1 MKYTIKIVI
10 SILLFFVGLTAQA
23 QFVLPT
29 LPTQLLQQELTP
41 AQIMQYQ
48 QMMQQ
53 NAAPPV
59 ADPTVKEIF
68 KKIEDTLQIKQGNL
82 KADETKKSQQ
92 IAKQIAPRTIDADEQ
107 QGAIG
112 NATNASEVKGNVNAP
127 DKLLK
132 EAQKASETVEKIT
145 ATATREL
152 REKLDTVDIYGF
164 TYFRQKDVKIFN
176 NAVDIK
182 PPSNYILG
190 VGDQIVVSIWG
201 YADYNRLFY
210 IDKDGYIQQE
220 NIGRIYLKGL
230 TLEQAKGLLRTRFAN
245 AYMID
250 KSDFDVSI
258 NYSRVITINVVGD
271 VENPGSYTFPA
282 INTAYNILAYVGGPS
297 KSGSIRDVQI
307 KRDGKIIRT
316 FDLYKFLFTP
326 EKQDDIFLDN
336 NDYIYVPAQKNIV
349 RIEGAVNREGK
360 YEMKP
365 GETFEDLLRFCGNY
379 KPDAFT
385 KIIQIRRYDENKQ
398 ILIDYNL
405 DSIKAVGGKIVLRN
419 GDVVGIRSIPEKVK
433 NYIDINGSVL
443 LPGRYEWREGDRVWD
458 VITRAQGLKEDA
470 YLDEA
475 YVVRTNFDDFRKHTY
490 KISLQNIIDDKNS
503 EDNMLLTFRDVI
515 EVYAKTDYFDKF
527 DIEVK
532 GEVRKPRKFESE
544 KGMSL
549 RDAIIMC
556 NGLKEEALLDK
567 IIIYRVNDDLTEKL
581 ISFRIDT
588 TNNYAALDTFK
599 LKKRDKIY
607 VLKDLRRID
616 RYYVE
621 VNGMVRKS
629 DTFPYMENMTL
640 ADALIL
646 AQGFKMEAA
655 SNRIEIARI
664 ANYDKAISQSV
675 PTQVTILNYS
685 ISKNI
690 GKDPVANSI
699 KLQPYDQIYVR
710 PTPEFEY
717 QMKVTVKGEVLYPG
731 DYVLTTKDEKLSSV
745 IERAGGLTR
754 FAYADGTKL
763 TRKDDGIG
771 NILTDL
777 NIALKNKKS
786 KYNYVLKE
794 GDVIVIPAIKDLV
807 ALRGEFNYPSKEKPE
822 NLYVPFNEGRDAKF
836 YIYKYGAGFSDSAF
850 KRKTYVVRP
859 NGQILRTHRTMFGKK
874 FPMVEKGSVIVIPQ
888 KPPKIKKQRINNSG
902 SGLMLQKT
910 ITGTIG
916 AITSILTLY
925 LLFETVRN
933 SKK

>member
-1 MKYTIKIVI
+1 V
-10 SILLFFVGLTAQA
+10 
-23 QFVLPT
+23 P
-29 LPTQLLQQELTP
+29 P
-41 AQIMQYQ
+41 A
-48 QMMQQ
+48 
-53 NAAPPV
+53 NPE
-59 ADPTVKEIF
+59 PTVKEIF
-68 KKIEDTLQIKQGNL
+68 KKIEDTLQIKQGEL
-82 KADETKKSQQ
+82 KVEETKKSQE
-92 IAKQIAPRTIDADEQ
+92 ISKGFAPRPKDPDEQ
-107 QGAIG
+107 AGAIG
-112 NATNASEVKGNVNAP
+112 NAANATEVKGNINTP

-152 REKLDTVDIYGF
+152 RSRLDTVDIYGF

-190 VGDQIVVSIWG
+190 VGDQIVISIWG

-220 NIGRIYLKGL
+220 NIGRVYLKGL
-230 TLEQAKGLLRTRFAN
+230 TLEQAKELLRTRFAN
-245 AYMID
+245 AYMIE

-297 KSGSIRDVQI
+297 RSGSIRDIQI
-307 KRDGKIIRT
+307 KRGGKIIRR

-336 NDYIYVPAQKNIV
+336 NDYIYVPAQRNVVKV
-349 RIEGAVNREGK
+349 EGAVNREGK
-360 YEMKP
+360 YEMLP
-365 GETFEDLLRFCGNY
+365 GETWDDLLKYCGNY

-385 KIIQIRRYDENKQ
+385 KVIQIRRYDQNKQ
-398 ILIDYNL
+398 ILIDYDL
-405 DSIKAVGGKIVLRN
+405 DSVRASGGKIELMN
-419 GDVVGIRSIPEKVK
+419 GDVVGVRSIPDKVK
-433 NYIDINGSVL
+433 NYNEIMGSVL

-458 VITRAQGLKEDA
+458 LIQKAQGLKEDA

-475 YVVRTNFDDFRKHTY
+475 VLIRTNFDDFRKHSF
-490 KISLQNIIDDKNS
+490 KINLNKVIADKTS

-515 EVYAKTDYFDKF
+515 EVYAKTDFFDKF
-527 DIEVK
+527 DIEIK
-532 GEVRKPRKFESE
+532 GEVRNPRHFESE
-544 KGMSL
+544 RGMSL
-549 RDAIIMC
+549 RDAIIMS

-588 TNNYAALDTFK
+588 TDNMAALDTFK

-621 VNGMVRKS
+621 VNGMVRNA
-629 DTFPYMENMTL
+629 DTFPYMESMTL

-699 KLQPYDQIYVR
+699 KLQPFDQIYVR

-717 QMKVTVKGEVLYPG
+717 QMKVTLKGEVLYPG
-731 DYVLTTKDEKLSSV
+731 EYVLTTKDERLSSL

-754 FAYADGTKL
+754 FAYADGARL
-763 TRKDDGIG
+763 YRVQDGIG
-771 NILTDL
+771 NVLTDV
-777 NIALKNKKS
+777 NKALKNKNS
-786 KYNYVLKE
+786 KFNYVLKQ
-794 GDVIVIPAIKDLV
+794 GDIIEIPGIKDLV
-807 ALRGEFNYPSKEKPE
+807 ALKGQFNYPADKKPD
-822 NLYVPFNEGRDAKF
+822 NLYVPYTDGRDAKF
-836 YIYKYGAGFSDSAF
+836 YIDKYGAGFSDSAF
-850 KRKTYVVRP
+850 KRKTYVIRP
-859 NGQILRTHRTMFGKK
+859 NGQILGTHRSMFGKNYPK
-874 FPMVEKGSVIVIPQ
+874 VEKGSVIVIPA
-888 KPPKIKKQRINNSG
+888 KPVKVKQRTIRNG
-902 SGLMLQKT
+902 QTGGMLQKAV
-910 ITGTIG
+910 TGTIG
-916 AITSILTLY
+916 AITSVLTLY
-925 LLFETVRN
+925 LLFLTVKN
-933 SKK
+933 TNK

>member
-1 MKYTIKIVI
+1 MKNAVKII
-10 SILLFFVGLTAQA
+10 SFCFLVLITAAAKA
-23 QFVLPT
+23 QFVMPT
-29 LPTQLLQQELTP
+29 LPT
-41 AQIMQYQ
+41 MQNVPQ
-48 QMMQQ
+48 VVV
-53 NAAPPV
+53 P
-59 ADPTVKEIF
+59 DPTVKEIF
-68 KKIEDTLQIKQGNL
+68 KKIEDTLQIKQGEL
-82 KADETKKSQQ
+82 KVEETKKSQD
-92 IAKQIAPRTIDADEQ
+92 IAKGLAPRPKDADEQ
-107 QGAIG
+107 AGALG
-112 NATNASEVKGNVNAP
+112 NAQNANEVKGNINTP

-220 NIGRIYLKGL
+220 NIGRVYLKGL
-230 TLEQAKGLLRTRFAN
+230 TLEQAKGLLKTRFAN

-297 KSGSIRDVQI
+297 KSGSIRDIQV
-307 KRDGKIIRT
+307 KRDGKIIRN

-349 RIEGAVNREGK
+349 KVEGAVNREGK

-365 GETFEDLLRFCGNY
+365 GESFEDLLKYCGNY
-379 KPDAFT
+379 KPEAFT
-385 KIIQIRRYDENKQ
+385 KVIQIRRYDENKQ
-398 ILIDYNL
+398 IIIDYNL
-405 DSIKAVGGKIVLRN
+405 DSVKAAGGKILLKN
-419 GDVVGIRSIPEKVK
+419 GDVVGVRSIPDKVK
-433 NYIDINGSVL
+433 NYNEISGSVL
-443 LPGRYEWREGDRVWD
+443 LPGRYEWKEGDRVWD
-458 VITRAQGLKEDA
+458 LISKAQGLKEDA

-475 YVVRTNFDDFRKHTY
+475 YLVRTNFDDFRKHSF
-490 KISLQNIIDDKNS
+490 KINLQSIIDDKNS

-515 EVYAKTDYFDKF
+515 EVYSKSDFFDKF

-549 RDAIIMC
+549 RDALIMC

-588 TNNYAALDTFK
+588 TNNFESLDTFK

-616 RYYVE
+616 RYYIE
-621 VNGMVRKS
+621 VNGMVRKT
-629 DTFPYMENMTL
+629 DTFPYMESMTL

-690 GKDPVANSI
+690 GKDPVTNSI
-699 KLQPYDQIYVR
+699 KLQPFDQIYVR

-717 QMKVTVKGEVLYPG
+717 QMKVTLKGEVLYPG
-731 DYVLTTKDEKLSSV
+731 EYVLTTKDERLSSL

-754 FAYADGTKL
+754 FAYADGTRL
-763 TRKDDGIG
+763 TRQEDGIG

-777 NIALKNKKS
+777 NLALKNKSS
-786 KYNYVLKE
+786 KFNYVLKK
-794 GDVIVIPAIKDLV
+794 GDVIEIPAIKDLV
-807 ALRGEFNYPSKEKPE
+807 SLKGAFNYPSDKKPE
-822 NLYVPFNEGRDAKF
+822 NLFVPYTEGKDAKF
-836 YIYKYGAGFSDSAF
+836 YIYKYGAGFSDSAY
-850 KRKTYVVRP
+850 RAKTYVIRP
-859 NGQILRTHRTMFGKK
+859 NGQILGTHKSLFGKK
-874 FPMVEKGSVIVIPQ
+874 YPNVEKGSVIVIPT
-888 KPPKIKKQRINNSG
+888 KAPKEKKQRTRNANSG
-902 SGLMLQKT
+902 LILQKAV
-910 ITGTIG
+910 TGAIG
-916 AITSILTLY
+916 AISSVLTLY
-925 LLFETVRN
+925 LLYETVRN
-933 SKK
+933 TKK